1 MSFVTAMV
9 TFLMNAM
16 YAEDLERK
24 MIAGTAMMIQIMI
37 IPPVI
42 RIVQEY
48 GVEQRLKMSAAYV
61 EALALKRILTAKATA

>member
-48 GVEQRLKMSAAYV
+48 GVEQR
-61 EALALKRILTAKATA
+61 